1 MMTEARFIHLLDAY
15 GARWTGWPQ
24 DEVAAAR
31 TALAG
36 SANLQAL
43 WNEASALDDFLCLP
57 AVTASADLRERV
69 LASAVGAGLK
79 SSRRPRGLWSAWTL
93 WSGAGVMA
101 TAVAGALLGVGL
113 AQHLAAPMQAE
124 AVFYQASLQGTDDTE
139 VLGLELVSLE
149 VPR

>member
-1 MMTEARFIHLLDAY
+1 MTEERFIHLLEAY

-24 DEVAAAR
+24 GEVAAAR
-31 TALAG
+31 QVLAEHPH
-36 SANLQAL
+36 LQAL
-43 WNEASALDDFLCLP
+43 WDEADTLDDLLDMP

-69 LASAVGAGLK
+69 LASVAGAGLK
-79 SSRRPRGLWSAWTL
+79 ARPRSRGLWSAWTL

-124 AVFYQASLQGTDDTE
+124 AVFYQASLQGSDDTE
-139 VLGLELVSLE
+139 VLGLELASLE
-149 VPR
+149 GLR

>member
-1 MMTEARFIHLLDAY
+1 MTEDRFIHLLDAY
-15 GARWTGWPQ
+15 GARWTCWPQ
-24 DEVAAAR
+24 DEVAQAR
-31 TALAG
+31 LALAD
-36 SANLQAL
+36 NPHLQTL
-43 WNEASALDDFLCLP
+43 WSGAEALDDLLSLP

-79 SSRRPRGLWSAWTL
+79 ARRRPQGLWSAWTL

-124 AVFYQASLQGTDDTE
+124 TVFYQASLQGADDTE
-139 VLGLELVSLE
+139 VLGLEMASLE